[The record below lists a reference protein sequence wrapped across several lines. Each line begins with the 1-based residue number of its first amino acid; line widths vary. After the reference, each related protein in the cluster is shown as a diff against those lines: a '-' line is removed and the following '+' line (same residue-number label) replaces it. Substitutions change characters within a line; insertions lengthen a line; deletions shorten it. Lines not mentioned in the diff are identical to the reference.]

1 MTEINKRLKTP
12 LRWVGGKSR
21 ALKKL
26 EVFNPKNMD
35 NIIEIRDAFLGGG
48 SYPLYLSQKYPDKDI
63 WVNDIYEPL
72 FNWWIQLRD
81 NHEEMVEKLLIKK
94 KNNDNPEKSK
104 LLFQSSKNIINHPA
118 YSSIDKAV
126 AFYIVNKCSFSGL
139 TENSS
144 FSKGASVSNFKESII
159 QSLPFYSKLIQNW
172 KITNLDYRELMK
184 GDGHVFLY
192 LDPPYDIKSNI
203 YGKKGKIHKIFNHED
218 FKEECNRCKCR
229 LLISYNLEINGLC
242 NSSFDLTYTMKSNKE
257 YIEDQKKKKE
267 MAITNYYDY
276 YDTDEEEES
285 GYFRGEM
292 DQVII

>member
-1 MTEINKRLKTP
+1 MSVNKKLKTP

-48 SYPLYLSQKYPDKDI
+48 SYPLYLSQLYPDKRI

-81 NHEEMVEKLLIKK
+81 DCKTLIDLLLIKK
-94 KNNDNPEKSK
+94 KYNNTPELAKILFLHSK
-104 LLFQSSKNIINHPA
+104 EIMN
-118 YSSIDKAV
+118 DKKYHDIERAV

-144 FSKGASVSNFKESII
+144 FSKGASESNFKESII
-159 QSLPFYSKLIQNW
+159 KSLSFYSELIQNW
-172 KITNLDYRELMK
+172 RITNLDYKELMK

-192 LDPPYDIKSNI
+192 LDPPYDIKSNV
-203 YGKKGKIHKIFNHED
+203 YGKKGDLHKIFKHED
-218 FKEECNRCKCR
+218 FKKECTKCKCR
-229 LLISYNLEINGLC
+229 LLISYNVEINELD
-242 NSSFDLTYTMKSNKE
+242 NNSFDLTYTMKSDKK
-257 YIEDQKKKKE
+257 YIENQKKRKE
-267 MAITNYYDY
+267 IAITNYYDY

-285 GYFRGEM
+285 GYFRGLNLS
-292 DQVII
+292 